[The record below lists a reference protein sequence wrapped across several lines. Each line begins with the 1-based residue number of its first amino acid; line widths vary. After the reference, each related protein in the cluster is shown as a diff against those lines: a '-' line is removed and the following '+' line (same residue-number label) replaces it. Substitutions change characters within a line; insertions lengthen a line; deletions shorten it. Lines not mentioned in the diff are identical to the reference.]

1 MGRRIRPFE
10 PVDKEERLQKYFK
23 TIRMA
28 TGMSPAKL
36 AEQLGCSRQL
46 VNQIESGDSK
56 VSYLTYLGV
65 EGVVLNSSRNN
76 LLQDLWDILVDND
89 GYSEDFRELVKE
101 WGTIIGGALAYGAID
116 EDKAIRAWQTVLAE
130 L

>member
-1 MGRRIRPFE
+1 MGRKIRPFE
-10 PVDKEERLQKYFK
+10 PVEKEERLQKYFK

-36 AEQLGCSRQL
+36 SDQLGCSRQL
-46 VNQIESGDSK
+46 INQIESGDSK
-56 VSYLTYLGV
+56 VSYITYLGV
-65 EGVVLNSSRNN
+65 EGVVLNSRSR

-89 GYSEDFRELVKE
+89 GYSEDFRELVRE
-101 WGTIIGGALAYGAID
+101 WGTIIGGALVYGAID
-116 EDKAIRAWQTVLAE
+116 EDKAIRAWETVLAE